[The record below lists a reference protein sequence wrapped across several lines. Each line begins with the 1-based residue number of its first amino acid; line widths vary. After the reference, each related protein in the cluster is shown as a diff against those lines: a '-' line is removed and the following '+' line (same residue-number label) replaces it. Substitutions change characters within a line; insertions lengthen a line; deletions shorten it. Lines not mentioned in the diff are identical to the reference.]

1 MEYEQYKKFKKKYNR
16 DFFTAICIK
25 NGYMVGWITQA
36 ISPISTHLQERG
48 DIFCRAGKIYKYI
61 LVDED
66 EDGDIRMKS
75 EGDTGYVHSM
85 DWNFFAEFF
94 IKDEGDF
101 IKAKEMQL

>member
-1 MEYEQYKKFKKKYNR
+1 MEIMEYEQYKKFKKKYNR
-16 DFFTAICIK
+16 DFFTSICIK
-25 NGYMVGWITQA
+25 NGYMEDRG
-36 ISPISTHLQERG
+36 RGKG

-66 EDGDIRMKS
+66 EDGDGCFIRMKS